1 MKKITLYLF
10 GILLMSSCLTDP
22 NFSNVPEISYNTQT
36 IITTQTPDALG
47 NITLRDSV
55 ILSINFQDGDG
66 NLGITQGEFA
76 GTTVTNPSVK
86 GLKVYDLKLYVQ
98 KNGVFKESSPAIP
111 LSGSGY
117 IPFHFKT
124 SSKAGPIEGIIDYS
138 MTFNYKNFS
147 YIPLLT
153 GKKDTIRFDVWIRDR
168 TLNTSNIV
176 QTPPIVLFNK

>member
-1 MKKITLYLF
+1 MKNITLYLF
-10 GILLMSSCLTDP
+10 GMLLMSSCLTEP
-22 NFSNVPEISYNTQT
+22 NFSNVPEISHNNLR

-66 NLGITQGEFA
+66 DLGVTEKEFA
-76 GTTVTNPSVK
+76 GTTVTSPSLKGVK
-86 GLKVYDLKLYVQ
+86 IYDLKLYVQ
-98 KNGVFKESSPAIP
+98 KNGTFKESSPSIP

-117 IPFHFKT
+117 IPFRFKT
-124 SSKAGPIEGIIDYS
+124 STKSGPIEGVIDYS

-153 GKKDTIRFDVWIRDR
+153 GKKDTIRFDVWIKDR
-168 TLNTSNIV
+168 ALNTSNVV
-176 QTPPIVLFNK
+176 QTPPIILFNK